1 MTSSLPRIM
10 HWFIAP
16 FFALIL
22 HLPAMSQSQSDYETR
37 LDREARFQSFTT
49 LKRYQQY
56 HKLDTQKITDRF
68 RKLFAENATHTLDIP
83 LFNQN
88 GQDYPLAIDDY
99 IESYTR
105 LFGKSAKNSIEI
117 IPLHFLSS
125 SANGVITIEA
135 TCTKRFKGKAI
146 HPKDTLEIR
155 CMEEQ
160 HLLVTIEVK
169 NGQELIEYWKNPID
183 ENEFSKRKPKLDLSI
198 TSVQWSPLQDPYYL
212 ALVDKKG
219 SEQIEVLCGQSTT
232 MIDSN
237 LVLLKG
243 EDTWV
248 VRDKQGER
256 PDTRLKAV
264 AHAADADPVDI
275 LKPFRIA
282 KEMSRRPWSLH
293 LTTGLVGS
301 STVTLTD
308 PSGNNATWEG
318 NGGTSAQLGLGYAL
332 RQNKNHSWDITFSGA
347 FNQADYT
354 YLSSDLNYSTDAIDP
369 DGMEYMRITTAQDW
383 QESLSEQTLA
393 AEGSM
398 LSIWQVNPQ
407 ESKIGWWLGA
417 RYGYSYGLWSQTSFN
432 ASAAL
437 SHSGYY
443 AGLYGITIDEKGI
456 YDFGAQAGQGNGES
470 TWAGFSQ
477 HSASAVIGL
486 QFKEHPAWLFLC
498 YLGGV
503 YLSRSNDTTDNVY
516 VQGTDVL
523 NSGVHQSGTFTYST
537 WHAGISLRKRLNF
550 RKLNCEEDK
559 NSKNL

>member
-1 MTSSLPRIM
+1 MTSHLPRIM

-22 HLPAMSQSQSDYETR
+22 HLPAMSQSQSDYENR
-37 LDREARFQSFTT
+37 LDREARYQAYQ
-49 LKRYQQY
+49 LLNRYQQN
-56 HKLDTQKITDRF
+56 HKLDKPKSTNRF
-68 RKLFAENATHTLDIP
+68 RKLFAENANHTLDIP
-83 LFNQN
+83 LFNKN
-88 GQDYPLAIDDY
+88 GQDDPLAIDDY

-105 LFGKSAKNSIEI
+105 LFGESAKNSVEI
-117 IPLHFLSS
+117 TPLHFLSS

-135 TCTKRFKGKAI
+135 TCTKRFKGKATAI

-169 NGQELIEYWKNPID
+169 NGQELIEYWKNRID
-183 ENEFSKRKPKLDLSI
+183 ENGFSKRKPKLDLSI

-212 ALVDKKG
+212 TLVDQKG
-219 SEQIEVLCGQSTT
+219 IEVNFCDKQDTT

-237 LVLLKG
+237 LVLLKS
-243 EDTWV
+243 EETWV
-248 VRDKQGER
+248 VHDKKGER
-256 PDTRLKAV
+256 PNKQFK
-264 AHAADADPVDI
+264 ADAHTADAAPEDI
-275 LKPFRIA
+275 LKPLRIA
-282 KEMSRRPWSLH
+282 KEMSRLPLSLR

-301 STVTLTD
+301 NTVILTD
-308 PSGNNATWEG
+308 PYDNNATWEG
-318 NGGTSAQLGLGYAL
+318 SVGTSAQLGVGYAL
-332 RQNKNHSWDITFSGA
+332 HQNKTHIWDITFTGA

-369 DGMEYMRITTAQDW
+369 DGMAYMRITTAQDW

-393 AEGSM
+393 AEASM
-398 LSIWQVNPQ
+398 LSIWRVNRP
-407 ESKIGWWLGA
+407 ESNPGLWLGA
-417 RYGYSYGLWSQTSFN
+417 RYGYSFGLWSQTSFN

-443 AGLYGITIDEKGI
+443 PGLYGITIDEKGI

-470 TWAGFSQ
+470 TWEGFSQ

-486 QFKEHPAWLFLC
+486 QFNPNRLWLC

-503 YLSRSNDTTDNVY
+503 YLSRSNDTTDNFY

-523 NSGVHQSGTFTYST
+523 NSGVHQSGAFTYST
-537 WHAGISLRKRLNF
+537 WHAGISLRMRLIFNED
-550 RKLNCEEDK
+550 RKIDCPPIQ
-559 NSKNL
+559 